1 MRGEEFNYATSMNGE
16 CHLDTLVSTAVFS
29 EESATQSA
37 QMSVYGTPRDE
48 RYVGKSSMTDSQKL
62 THDLPSDL
70 H

>member
-1 MRGEEFNYATSMNGE
+1 MNGE
-16 CHLDTLVSTAVFS
+16 CHLCTLLNTAVFS

-48 RYVGKSSMTDSQKL
+48 RYVELSSMTDVQKL